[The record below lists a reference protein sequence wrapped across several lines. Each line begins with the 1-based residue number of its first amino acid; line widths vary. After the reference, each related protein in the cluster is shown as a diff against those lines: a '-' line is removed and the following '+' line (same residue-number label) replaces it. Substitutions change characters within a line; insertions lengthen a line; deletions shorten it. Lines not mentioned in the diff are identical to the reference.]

1 MGMPNDV
8 AMAKRF
14 LIRLKN
20 TDKPGMAFD
29 IFIGNAEDT
38 IRLQTAV
45 MGDIKE
51 LRRNP
56 MGWAWPMSVSPLTLP
71 KELIDNTI
79 IYAENGLP
87 ILIAIEVMGGA
98 SGPVTLAG
106 ILAQQGAE
114 FLAIATIAQLA
125 ASPKRRPPIVY
136 GCVSGVI
143 DMHTGALCLGAPEAH
158 LLNIASAQM
167 ARYYGVPSRG
177 TGGPTE
183 AIIPDYQAG
192 VETGIGILMAA
203 MAGHNFIL
211 NSVGALEPGVLAV
224 GYEKVVTDH
233 DTLGMV
239 ARILD
244 NFEVTDE
251 TLAVEEIN
259 KIGPMGNFLFSKHT
273 REHFL
278 KELYQPD
285 VFNRDLREGWVKK
298 GSKSVRQVARE
309 RAKQILNE
317 HEPAPLDKDIEKDV
331 LEIIRDIERRE
342 LNR

>member
-1 MGMPNDV
+1 
-8 AMAKRF
+8 
-14 LIRLKN
+14 
-20 TDKPGMAFD
+20 
-29 IFIGNAEDT
+29 
-38 IRLQTAV
+38 
-45 MGDIKE
+45 
-51 LRRNP
+51 
-56 MGWAWPMSVSPLTLP
+56 
-71 KELIDNTI
+71 
-79 IYAENGLP
+79 
-87 ILIAIEVMGGA
+87 
-98 SGPVTLAG
+98 
-106 ILAQQGAE
+106 
-114 FLAIATIAQLA
+114 
-125 ASPKRRPPIVY
+125 
-136 GCVSGVI
+136 
-143 DMHTGALCLGAPEAH
+143 
-158 LLNIASAQM
+158 M
-167 ARYYGVPSRG
+167 ARFYGVPSRG

-192 VETGIGILMAA
+192 VETGIGVLMAA

-224 GYEKVVTDH
+224 GYEKIVTDH

-278 KELYQPD
+278 KERYQPD

-309 RAKQILNE
+309 RAKRILNE
-317 HEPAPLDKDIEKDV
+317 HEPEPLDKDIEKDV

-342 LNR
+342 LKT